1 MLGKLIII
9 LWIVVSFILLVG
21 DHHMDGVRPY
31 NWDSDPPD
39 DGVQLPSCWWVTKFW
54 MVDDPPGDGV
64 RASWGW

>member
-1 MLGKLIII
+1 M
-9 LWIVVSFILLVG
+9 SFILLVG

-54 MVDDPPGDGV
+54 MVDDPPGDG
-64 RASWGW
+64 G